1 MKLRGQ
7 IYPKYT
13 DSLPYECRGIGQ
25 VCDMATGR
33 VGEPVPMGPRK
44 PICRI
49 DGHNFTDAL
58 LYPIE
63 VHQMHE
69 PSGNPGET
77 KDFSELIVRQE
88 PTANTSAD
96 VNIDFLTRFN
106 SLYSRILNDVR
117 MLYKDYIATGF
128 TQVLIG
134 KPTLIEQI
142 KEREISTKDL
152 IKLKFFHLMNYFTF
166 IIINKNTPGSKN

>member
-7 IYPKYT
+7 IYQKYT

-44 PICRI
+44 PICRK
-49 DGHNFTDAL
+49 DGHDFTNAL
-58 LYPIE
+58 LYPVE
-63 VHQMHE
+63 VHQRYE
-69 PSGNPGET
+69 PSGKAGET

-96 VNIDFLTRFN
+96 VNIDFLT
-106 SLYSRILNDVR
+106 
-117 MLYKDYIATGF
+117 
-128 TQVLIG
+128 
-134 KPTLIEQI
+134 
-142 KEREISTKDL
+142 
-152 IKLKFFHLMNYFTF
+152 
-166 IIINKNTPGSKN
+166 